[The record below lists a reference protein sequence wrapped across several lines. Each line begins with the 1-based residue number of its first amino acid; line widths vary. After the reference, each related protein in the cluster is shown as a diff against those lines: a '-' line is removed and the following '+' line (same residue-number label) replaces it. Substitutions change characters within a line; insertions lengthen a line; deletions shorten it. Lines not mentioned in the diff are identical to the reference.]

1 MAQVFR
7 RTGRTASVPRTFAE
21 AHFHGME
28 ATSRLR
34 ERLGGRVRALIA
46 IALGDIN
53 EVALAL
59 GMLPWKVRQ
68 IAGGHAD
75 PTLGE
80 IGRIA
85 SQCGE
90 PIEAFMGQLL
100 IEATERKRHL
110 PPTVQVT
117 G

>member
-1 MAQVFR
+1 MAHVFR
-7 RTGRTASVPRTFAE
+7 RTSRAAPVPRTFAE
-21 AHFHGME
+21 AHFYGME

-34 ERLGGRVRALIA
+34 ERLAGRLRSLIA
-46 IALGDIN
+46 VARGDIN
-53 EVALAL
+53 EVAVAL

-68 IAGGHAD
+68 IADGHAD

-90 PIEAFMGQLL
+90 PIEAFMGKLL
-100 IEATERKRHL
+100 NEATERKRRS
-110 PPTVQVT
+110 PPTVQVAR
-117 G
+117 